1 MLGSIGNAIGKA
13 IDGIAGKAGSAV
25 GSAIGSAV
33 TGAIFGQ
40 SGSSGGGGASS
51 TYAPASMAL
60 GQYKMQPTAGSQ
72 ARSAMQAKVAGQASI
87 GADPVSFYGAV
98 IQKALSGQ

>member
-1 MLGSIGNAIGKA
+1 MLGSIGKAIGKA
-13 IDGIAGKAGSAV
+13 VDGIAGKAGSAI
-25 GSAIGSAV
+25 GGAIGSAV
-33 TGAIFGQ
+33 TGAIFGE
-40 SGSSGGGGASS
+40 SGASGGGSGSS